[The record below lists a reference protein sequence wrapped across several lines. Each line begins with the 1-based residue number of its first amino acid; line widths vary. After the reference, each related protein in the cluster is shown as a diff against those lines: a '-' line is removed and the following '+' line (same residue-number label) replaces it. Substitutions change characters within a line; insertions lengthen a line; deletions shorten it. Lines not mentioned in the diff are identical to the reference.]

1 MARIIGTYARFV
13 QEQTKLGKVE
23 VLTHEKSVEIDMKI
37 SVAFSKAR
45 EIVEVKQRNS
55 VRLLKQLEASN
66 RY

>member
-23 VLTHEKSVEIDMKI
+23 VLTHEQSVEIDMKI

-66 RY
+66 RF